1 MKSVVNSGAEGKTPL
16 ATATGARVAAPLRAI
31 LSSRVPLFMDIHHD
45 VDGDVDELLA
55 AHRKDLEAQERF
67 GVRYL
72 SWWFNPH
79 ARSVCCLVDAP
90 DAEAAAAVHM
100 EAHGTTADKLIP
112 VERDVVEAFLGGGV
126 DAGLGRMVVPV
137 TGASDGGFR
146 TILFTDITDSTGIT
160 QRLGDV
166 KARKVIR
173 LHDDY
178 VRTDIEAFGGRVV
191 KHTGDGA
198 MVVFSA
204 CSAAVRAA
212 IVVLRRFADHN
223 ARQVDEPLR
232 VRIGISAGEPV
243 DEAKTCSAPR
253 SRWPVAL
260 AMPPHPS
267 ASGWRTSCASC
278 ARARSFGSSTWARRR
293 SRGSPSRWPCTRCR
307 GATATTADRRPRATR
322 RAVCRW

>member
-1 MKSVVNSGAEGKTPL
+1 
-16 ATATGARVAAPLRAI
+16 
-31 LSSRVPLFMDIHHD
+31 MDIHHD
-45 VDGDVDELLA
+45 VDGDVDDLLA
-55 AHRKDLEAQERF
+55 AHMKDLEAQDRF

-90 DAEAAAAVHM
+90 DAQAASAVHM
-100 EAHGTTADKLIP
+100 EAHGTTADKLIQ

-126 DAGLGRMVVPV
+126 DAGLGRMVGPV
-137 TGASDGGFR
+137 TGALDGGFR
-146 TILFTDITDSTGIT
+146 TILFTDIADSTGIT

-198 MVVFSA
+198 MVVFPA

-212 IVVLRRFADHN
+212 VVVLRRFADHN
-223 ARQVDEPLR
+223 AQQIDEPLR

-243 DEAKTCSAPR
+243 DEGED
-253 SRWPVAL
+253 L
-260 AMPPHPS
+260 
-267 ASGWRTSCASC
+267 
-278 ARARSFGSSTWARRR
+278 FGTAVQVARRVCDAAPPER
-293 SRGSPSRWPCTRCR
+293 IWVANVVRELCAGKEFRFVDLGSRTFKGIAEPITVHEVPWRD
-307 GATATTADRRPRATR
+307 GADG
-322 RAVCRW
+322 

>member
-1 MKSVVNSGAEGKTPL
+1 
-16 ATATGARVAAPLRAI
+16 
-31 LSSRVPLFMDIHHD
+31 MDIHHD

-72 SWWFNPH
+72 TWWFNPH

-90 DAEAAAAVHM
+90 DAQAASAVHM
-100 EAHGTTADKLIP
+100 EAHGATADKLIQ

-146 TILFTDITDSTGIT
+146 TILFTDIADSTGIT

-198 MVVFSA
+198 MVVFRA

-223 ARQVDEPLR
+223 AGQVDEPLR
-232 VRIGISAGEPV
+232 LRIGISAGEPV
-243 DEAKTCSAPR
+243 DEGED
-253 SRWPVAL
+253 L
-260 AMPPHPS
+260 
-267 ASGWRTSCASC
+267 
-278 ARARSFGSSTWARRR
+278 FGTAVQVARRVCDAAPPER
-293 SRGSPSRWPCTRCR
+293 IWVANVVRELCAGKEFRFVDLGSRTFKGIAEPI
-307 GATATTADRRPRATR
+307 
-322 RAVCRW
+322 AVHEVPWSDGDDG